1 MLPPDGSKVARRYYH
16 YPQRSIPVLPCYE
29 RLLLLPGN
37 AAHLEQRR
45 QAGEILSWHFEA
57 YTLKLADNCRYTPD
71 FMVLLPDGTM
81 QFHEV
86 KGFWMDDAKVKIKV
100 AARQFPHIFLAIR
113 KTKDG
118 WETTDFTDNY

>member
-1 MLPPDGSKVARRYYH
+1 MVNRKSPKARAIRK
-16 YPQRSIPVLPCYE
+16 
-29 RLLLLPGN
+29 PGVMN
-37 AAHLEQRR
+37 KTEAAYAAHLDQRK
-45 QAGEILSWHFEA
+45 QAGEILTYHFEA

-86 KGFWMDDAKVKIKV
+86 KGYWMDDAKVKIKV

-118 WETTDFTDNY
+118 WETTDFTDPQ